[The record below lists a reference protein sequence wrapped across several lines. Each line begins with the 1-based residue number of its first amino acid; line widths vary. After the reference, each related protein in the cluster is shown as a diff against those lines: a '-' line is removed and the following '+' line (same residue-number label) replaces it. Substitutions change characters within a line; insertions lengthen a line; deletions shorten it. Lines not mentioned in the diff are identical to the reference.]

1 MYEQFFGMT
10 GTPFAKDI
18 KISDMYQSAS
28 FKELLKRFEYI
39 KEYRGIMT
47 LSGEPGM
54 GKTTAIRFFMDSLN
68 NQSFFPVYMPLAT
81 VGVIDFYKQLNRI
94 LNGEDIHVKSQ
105 VFESIQQQI
114 TAYAIQK
121 NIIPVIIFDE
131 AHLLKEQNIR
141 ELQIISNF
149 DRDTLDPAIII
160 LVGQTVLLDKLK
172 KKILQSFYQR
182 ISLKYQMEPVIKK
195 ETKEYILHHFKL
207 CKSEHEILTE
217 PAFEAVH
224 NLSMGNIRLIGK
236 LVKAALIYCF
246 GEKKDKIT
254 EEDIL
259 TVSSEVL

>member
-18 KISDMYQSAS
+18 KVSDMYQSSS
-28 FKELLKRFEYI
+28 FNELLKRFEYI
-39 KEYRGIMT
+39 KEYRGIMA
-47 LSGEPGM
+47 LSGDPGM
-54 GKTTAIRFFMDSLN
+54 GKTSAIRFFMDSLN
-68 NQSFFPVYMPLAT
+68 NQSFFPVYLPLAT
-81 VGVIDFYKQLNRI
+81 VGVTDFYKQLNRT
-94 LNGEDIHVKSQ
+94 LNGEATHLKSR

-149 DRDTLDPAIII
+149 ERDTLDPAIII
-160 LVGQTVLLDKLK
+160 LVGQNVLLDKLK

-182 ISLKYQMEPVIKK
+182 ISLKYQMEPLTKK
-195 ETKEYILHHFKL
+195 ETKEYILHNLKL
-207 CKSEHEILTE
+207 CKCENEVLTE
-217 PAFEAVH
+217 PAFTAVQ
-224 NLSMGNIRLIGK
+224 NLSMGNIRLIGS

-254 EEDIL
+254 EEDLL